1 MINNVNGKSIRP
13 LSTRENARHWSLYIY
28 NIKFGSC
35 TNYYNGVHNNVS
47 LSSSLRTPSLRESS
61 IILLLVT
68 LSPLFTSSNSKRH
81 CLSSTLTFIVTSEN
95 MAEGFGLS
103 RTNTAEP
110 RDRVRVERVES
121 VLSRRNAQRRFH
133 FLRISCWTLKT
144 KQCSITL

>member
-1 MINNVNGKSIRP
+1 MINNVNGKYIRP
-13 LSTRENARHWSLYIY
+13 LSTRENARHWSLFIT
-28 NIKFGSC
+28 FGSC

-61 IILLLVT
+61 IKLLLVI

-144 KQCSITL
+144 TQCSITL